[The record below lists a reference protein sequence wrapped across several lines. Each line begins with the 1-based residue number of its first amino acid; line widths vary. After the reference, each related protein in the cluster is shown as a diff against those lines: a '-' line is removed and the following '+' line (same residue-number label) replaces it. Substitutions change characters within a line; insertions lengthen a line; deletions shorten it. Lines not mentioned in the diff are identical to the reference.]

1 MAAHSRIKAARPRR
15 RVGDRYP
22 SDFGDDPAISRP
34 VPPYPASLQIN
45 VTGDTLH
52 DQAVYLPLSYMT
64 SIAVAR
70 STIEGVTFGATKN
83 EIPLETIRPAAR

>member
-1 MAAHSRIKAARPRR
+1 M
-15 RVGDRYP
+15 
-22 SDFGDDPAISRP
+22 
-34 VPPYPASLQIN
+34 
-45 VTGDTLH
+45 TGDTLH